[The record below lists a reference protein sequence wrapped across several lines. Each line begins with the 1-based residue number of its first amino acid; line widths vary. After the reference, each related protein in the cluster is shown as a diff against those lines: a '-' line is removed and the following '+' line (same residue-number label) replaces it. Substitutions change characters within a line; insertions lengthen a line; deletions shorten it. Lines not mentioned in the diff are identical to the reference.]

1 MWVLAR
7 DAKGLPTFL
16 GGGLPQMQAERLMR
30 RSLRTCQIILRPRRS
45 GVRCHSALSIQT
57 SAGGG
62 L

>member
-1 MWVLAR
+1 MWVLALNSR
-7 DAKGLPTFL
+7 GLPTIL
-16 GGGLPQMQAERLMR
+16 RGGLPQMQAERLMR
-30 RSLRTCQIILRPRRS
+30 RSLRPCQIILRPRRS